1 MNVTG
6 PIFDWKGKEYLVQAS
21 KECRLWLLDTAA
33 LGGEDHRTPVYRT
46 PLVCNEDVNF
56 AATGPWGALASWE
69 DKDGTRYVL
78 VPFWGPKHSQFTAP
92 IEYGDVTRGAVA
104 AFKME
109 EKAAKV
115 VLTPVWLSRDMDQA
129 EPPVVANQSV
139 VFAYGSGE
147 NTAQADPAL
156 GLGFNSAV
164 NRIAH
169 STHATLYALDAH
181 TGKELWSSGDQIAS
195 FNHFSGLSLANGR
208 VYIGTY
214 DGMLYC
220 FAVGVD
226 VPANQPT
233 LKLRRSAEALAKAEA
248 GSDESGAGR
257 LQNGA
262 GSHDFHSGVASGLS
276 RKEAAAPGR
285 HQ

>member
-1 MNVTG
+1 
-6 PIFDWKGKEYLVQAS
+6 VQSS

-56 AATGPWGALASWE
+56 AAAGTWGALASWE

-78 VPFWGPKHSQFTAP
+78 IPFWGPKHSKFTAP

-109 EKAAKV
+109 EKAGKV
-115 VLTPVWLSRDMDQA
+115 VLSPVWLSRDMDQA
-129 EPPVVANQSV
+129 EPPVIANGV

-147 NTAQADPAL
+147 NTAQADTAR
-156 GLGFNSAV
+156 GLGFNTAV
-164 NRIAH
+164 NRIAK

-181 TGKELWSSGDQIAS
+181 AGQELWSSGDQIKS
-195 FNHFSGLSLANGR
+195 FNHFSGLSVANGR

-214 DGMLYC
+214 DGVLYA
-220 FAVGVD
+220 FAVN
-226 VPANQPT
+226 P
-233 LKLRRSAEALAKAEA
+233 SA
-248 GSDESGAGR
+248 GSTST
-257 LQNGA
+257 
-262 GSHDFHSGVASGLS
+262 S
-276 RKEAAAPGR
+276 K
-285 HQ
+285 

>member
-1 MNVTG
+1 MT
-6 PIFDWKGKEYLVQAS
+6 WK
-21 KECRLWLLDTAA
+21 
-33 LGGEDHRTPVYRT
+33 
-46 PLVCNEDVNF
+46 
-56 AATGPWGALASWE
+56 WGRWRRGS
-69 DKDGTRYVL
+69 KDGTRYVL
-78 VPFWGPKHSQFTAP
+78 VPFWGPKHSQFSAP
-92 IEYGDVTRGAVA
+92 IEYGDVWRGAVA

-109 EKAAKV
+109 ERAGKV

-147 NTAQADPAL
+147 NTAQSDPAT

-181 TGKELWSSGDQIAS
+181 TGKELWSSGDQITS
-195 FNHFSGLSLANGR
+195 FNHFSGLSVANGR

-220 FAVGVD
+220 FAVGVE
-226 VPANQPT
+226 PS
-233 LKLRRSAEALAKAEA
+233 SASIS
-248 GSDESGAGR
+248 GESGSHARGFGLPAFSPPDALGR
-257 LQNGA
+257 
-262 GSHDFHSGVASGLS
+262 
-276 RKEAAAPGR
+276 P
-285 HQ
+285 